1 MLWFNTVVVV
11 VIVVVVVVA
20 VPPTP
25 LAMLVRL
32 LEALN
37 NVLGIIGGFM
47 GRSWVWFSIF
57 DFGFSISIKYN
68 RIRDEYES
76 TTNHNMK
83 VNKIQNKRIYGYQ
96 LAIST

>member
-11 VIVVVVVVA
+11 VIVVVVVVVDA
-20 VPPTP
+20 PLALLLLLA

-47 GRSWVWFSIF
+47 GRSLVWFSIF
-57 DFGFSISIKYN
+57 DF
-68 RIRDEYES
+68 
-76 TTNHNMK
+76 
-83 VNKIQNKRIYGYQ
+83 
-96 LAIST
+96 